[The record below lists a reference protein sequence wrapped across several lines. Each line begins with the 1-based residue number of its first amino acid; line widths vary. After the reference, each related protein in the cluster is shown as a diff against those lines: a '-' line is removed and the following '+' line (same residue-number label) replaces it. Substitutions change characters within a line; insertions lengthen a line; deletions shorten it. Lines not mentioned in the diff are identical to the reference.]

1 MLKAEH
7 FCVMLGI
14 KTEKTYFHFMLI
26 QQCVIQEMEIERYCF
41 DFMPKG
47 ENQCVM
53 LGIKTPKKALI
64 SCSKLNTFV

>member
-14 KTEKTYFHFMLI
+14 KTEKTYFHFMPI
-26 QQCVIQEMEIERYCF
+26 QHCVIQGMEIERCF

-47 ENQCVM
+47 EN
-53 LGIKTPKKALI
+53 
-64 SCSKLNTFV
+64 